1 MYHLKAETPV
11 FLFAPPPDALPCR
24 RQQFRPSSA
33 ATYFVSSSTTLS
45 FILIS
50 VSYSTTYRSLEDRL
64 FQPILDCL
72 VIRLVL
78 PLPALSPKTTSPA
91 PAFAHVHTQQQPPPP
106 VDLPVSSSAH
116 SDGCHPVVENCTTL
130 LTRGA
135 VVYFG
140 MFHCLLMSTTK
151 STLSPSS

>member
-1 MYHLKAETPV
+1 V
-11 FLFAPPPDALPCR
+11 PPPAISPILGGYVLCL
-24 RQQFRPSSA
+24 
-33 ATYFVSSSTTLS
+33 SSTTLS
-45 FILIS
+45 LILIS

-78 PLPALSPKTTSPA
+78 LLPAPSPKTTSPA

-106 VDLPVSSSAH
+106 VDLPVSSSAS
-116 SDGCHPVVENCTTL
+116 SDGCHPVIENCTTL

-140 MFHCLLMSTTK
+140 MFHCLPMSTTT
-151 STLSPSS
+151 STLAEFMNAPYTPFFLFKKA

>member
-1 MYHLKAETPV
+1 LLRLQTPSRAAASN
-11 FLFAPPPDALPCR
+11 FTHPR
-24 RQQFRPSSA
+24 RLRTLSPLQPS
-33 ATYFVSSSTTLS
+33 LS

-91 PAFAHVHTQQQPPPP
+91 PAFAHVHT
-106 VDLPVSSSAH
+106 
-116 SDGCHPVVENCTTL
+116 TT
-130 LTRGA
+130 TI
-135 VVYFG
+135 
-140 MFHCLLMSTTK
+140 TTCG
-151 STLSPSS
+151 SPSFVFCFF